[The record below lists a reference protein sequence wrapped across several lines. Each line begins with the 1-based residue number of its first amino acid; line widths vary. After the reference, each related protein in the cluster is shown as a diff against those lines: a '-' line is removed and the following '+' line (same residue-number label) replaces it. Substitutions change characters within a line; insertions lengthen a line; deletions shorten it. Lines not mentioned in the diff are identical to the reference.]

1 MHSGGRETL
10 SVVKHRWAEGDVP
23 APHRARTG
31 HYTDDEVHLIFVQS
45 FFGVS
50 FGRIGFHREMTRCS
64 ECRDGYRLAD
74 LNSQRPERAVQ
85 IDFVSVCRGW

>member
-1 MHSGGRETL
+1 
-10 SVVKHRWAEGDVP
+10 
-23 APHRARTG
+23 
-31 HYTDDEVHLIFVQS
+31 
-45 FFGVS
+45 
-50 FGRIGFHREMTRCS
+50 MTRCS